1 MKLRFVTREMKLRFT
16 TSTDCQRPPAGF
28 RKQSFLS
35 RVTQPE
41 LRHEHP
47 SGDREASPQILVAK
61 LRFVTREMKLR
72 FTTPTDCQRPP
83 AGFGKQSFFSCVTQP
98 ELRHE
103 KTARRCVGRACC
115 ELSRE
120 GKSL

>member
-1 MKLRFVTREMKLRFT
+1 MKLRFA
-16 TSTDCQRPPAGF
+16 TSADCRRPPAGF
-28 RKQSFLS
+28 RKRSFLS

-47 SGDREASPQILVAK
+47 SGDREASPPLLVAK

-72 FTTPTDCQRPP
+72 FTTPADCQRPP
-83 AGFGKQSFFSCVTQP
+83 AGLGKRSFFSCVSQP

-103 KTARRCVGRACC
+103 HPSVDREASTSLLVAKPHTRFW
-115 ELSRE
+115 SR
-120 GKSL
+120 SSAS